1 MIMATGKY
9 KEWCGILKILDV
21 KHLDTN
27 GKVIWEAENVLNLM
41 HQDGEEYLLR
51 AAFTGGRVST
61 VIPDSYYLG
70 LDNRSVPAVD
80 NTVDDL
86 LGEPTSNGY
95 ERQAVNSSGDFAINF
110 ESNHFLAT
118 SPIVAF
124 RATVGNWGP
133 VGNLFL
139 TDKSD
144 NSGFLISTASLG
156 TIITVNAGESVTMR
170 IGMTLRDC
178 PDATDGT

>member
-1 MIMATGKY
+1 MD
-9 KEWCGILKILDV
+9 WHGILKIIEV
-21 KHLDTN
+21 KHLDAE
-27 GKVIWEAENVLNLM
+27 GGILWENKNVHNLM

-61 VIPDSYYLG
+61 IIPDSYYLG

-80 NTVDDL
+80 NLIDDL
-86 LGEPTSNGY
+86 IGEPASNGY

-110 ESNHFLAT
+110 ESTHFIAT

-124 RATVGNWGP
+124 RATVGSWGP
-133 VGNLFL
+133 VSNLFL

-144 NSGFLISTASLG
+144 LSGFLITTAALG
-156 TIITVNAGESVTMR
+156 TIITVLAGESVTMR

-178 PDATDGT
+178 PDGT

>member
-1 MIMATGKY
+1 MDWY
-9 KEWCGILKILDV
+9 GILKIIEV
-21 KHLDTN
+21 KHLDSE
-27 GKVIWEAENVLNLM
+27 GRVLWENNNVHNIM

-80 NTVDDL
+80 DLIDDL
-86 LGEPTSNGY
+86 IGEPTSNGY

-110 ESNHFLAT
+110 ESNHFIAT

-124 RATVGNWGP
+124 RATVGSWGP
-133 VGNLFL
+133 VGKLFL

-144 NSGFLISTASLG
+144 NTGFLISTADLG
-156 TIITVNAGESVTMR
+156 TIITVSAGESVTMR

-178 PDATDGT
+178 PDGTS